1 MKSSAKD
8 PMTKAIDY
16 YIVEAKNLQSQIG
29 DFEVQVKKLQ
39 EQVEKLQEDNE
50 TLIEIARG
58 FVAEA
63 KEAGRG
69 YSSTLTQRQAGL
81 CWLRERVELL
91 EKVLE

>member
-1 MKSSAKD
+1 
-8 PMTKAIDY
+8 MTETIEIRIMEVQKLQ
-16 YIVEAKNLQSQIG
+16 VEIG
-29 DFEVQVKKLQ
+29 DLEEQVKKMQ
-39 EQVEKLQEDNE
+39 EQVKKLQEDNE